1 MNPKEILEM
10 IEADITYGTIHQRAK
25 DVKIWSD
32 EFKHGYDAGYYDC
45 LKTLKKK
52 ILDL

>member
-1 MNPKEILEM
+1 MNPKKILEI
-10 IEADITYGTIHQRAK
+10 IEADITYGITHERAK

-45 LKTLKKK
+45 LKTCKKK
-52 ILDL
+52 ILEL